1 LPPARVLYLMGLW
14 TVKVDKT
21 MQKSTL
27 SIMLAGL
34 MVASLLAVNPLAA
47 QGEGR
52 DIGSRLELFVDHYLI
67 DKLNGTELWVSY
79 LSGNWEISVKERPQ
93 NESYIESV

>member
-1 LPPARVLYLMGLW
+1 M
-14 TVKVDKT
+14 D
-21 MQKSTL
+21 
-27 SIMLAGL
+27 
-34 MVASLLAVNPLAA
+34 
-47 QGEGR
+47 
-52 DIGSRLELFVDHYLI
+52 SRLELFVDHYLI